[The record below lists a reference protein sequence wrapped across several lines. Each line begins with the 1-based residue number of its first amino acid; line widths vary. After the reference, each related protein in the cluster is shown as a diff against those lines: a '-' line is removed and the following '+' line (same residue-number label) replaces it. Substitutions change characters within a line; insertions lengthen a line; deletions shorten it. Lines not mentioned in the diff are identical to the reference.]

1 MSRRLSITILC
12 LLGALPS
19 VLGSAKL
26 VPRTSSAS
34 CSGHFQ
40 DLLVTS
46 ITCDHSSSGCT
57 YGSEVFVT
65 GQVTSNADLPRPMQI
80 SVSRTFPSIYS
91 IGTQVFHSQV
101 DDLCEAG
108 VVTALPDND
117 GGQSNTCPGA
127 GVYNFNF
134 LFENYGSRK
143 SWYAGWHGFTMGMAV
158 HFKHEGGGSDF
169 ATCTI
174 NVGVE
179 GSDSSSYATNAT
191 LVSVATLGLAGL
203 CASKFAKRRK
213 ERLARNE
220 ERQKELST
228 HFELISDPAAAVV

>member
-1 MSRRLSITILC
+1 MSRGLVVTILC
-12 LLGALPS
+12 LFNALPS

-34 CSGHFQ
+34 CTGHFQ

-46 ITCDHSSSGCT
+46 ITCDHSNSGCT

-65 GQVTSNADLPRPMQI
+65 GQVTSNADLPRPM
-80 SVSRTFPSIYS
+80 VVTAKRTFPSIY
-91 IGTQVFHSQV
+91 GMGKQVFSGEV
-101 DDLCEAG
+101 EDVCEAG
-108 VVTALPDND
+108 VVTALPDDD
-117 GGQSNTCPGA
+117 GNQSHSCPSA
-127 GVYNFNF
+127 GTYNFNF

-158 HFKHEGGGSDF
+158 HFKHEGGGSDY

-174 NVGVE
+174 NISVQ
-179 GSDSSSYATNAT
+179 GSDDSSYATNAT

-203 CASKFAKRRK
+203 CASMFAKRRK

-220 ERQKELST
+220 ERTKELAT
-228 HFELISDPAAAVV
+228 HFELVNDSTSAVV